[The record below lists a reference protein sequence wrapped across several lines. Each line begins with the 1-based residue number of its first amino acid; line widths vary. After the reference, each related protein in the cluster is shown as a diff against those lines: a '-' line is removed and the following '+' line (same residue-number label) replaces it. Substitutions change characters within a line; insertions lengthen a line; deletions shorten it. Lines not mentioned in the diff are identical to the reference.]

1 MKIKGIQKTV
11 NKCFIM
17 FSQILVYSE
26 ILSLYA
32 AVRHVYR
39 DIMVLSQQWGDFAR
53 KESSLYDSIL
63 ASKMQVV
70 ETTQETIS
78 LREKKIK
85 MFQTDV
91 ITVFSIMAELDVS
104 CSKEYLGEHLVQ
116 EKHLLVMTPFL
127 RALTNGVYFQ
137 LGNK

>member
-17 FSQILVYSE
+17 FSQILMYSK

-39 DIMVLSQQWGDFAR
+39 DIMVLCQQWGDFAR

>member
-39 DIMVLSQQWGDFAR
+39 DIMVLSQ
-53 KESSLYDSIL
+53 
-63 ASKMQVV
+63 
-70 ETTQETIS
+70 
-78 LREKKIK
+78 
-85 MFQTDV
+85 
-91 ITVFSIMAELDVS
+91 
-104 CSKEYLGEHLVQ
+104 
-116 EKHLLVMTPFL
+116 
-127 RALTNGVYFQ
+127 
-137 LGNK
+137 